1 MAQAFRQP
9 CDEGVIRSTPTGDPR
24 PPGVERWI
32 LATTIL
38 GSSMAF
44 IDGSVVNVA
53 LPALQ
58 QDLKA
63 NVADLQWVVE
73 AYALSLAALLLVGG
87 ALGDRYG
94 RRKVYISGVTLFA
107 LTSAWCGLA
116 PNVGQLIVARA
127 IQGIGAALLVP
138 GSLAIIGA
146 YFGKAEQGHAIGTWS
161 GFTAITTAMGPV
173 LGGWLVEHNSW
184 RAAFFVN
191 LPLAF
196 LVVVFALKFV
206 PESRAGNETGRL
218 DWVGALTAALGLG
231 LITYGLLESGSQG
244 LGHPALLA
252 SVALGLAVIGLFVVV
267 EAKGQSPMIPLWL
280 FRSPTFSGAN
290 LLTLL
295 LYAALSG
302 VLFFLPLNLI
312 QVQGYSPAE
321 AGAAFLPFVLIMSVL
336 GQWSGGL
343 VSSYGPRPPLVIGPT
358 IAAVGFSLFA
368 LPSVGGS
375 YWTTFFPATVVMGF
389 GMAVTVAPLTT
400 TVMTAVGAD
409 YVGVASGINNAMS
422 RVGGLLA
429 IALFGVAM
437 LVAFNQSLDRR
448 LTAIDLAP
456 QVQQA
461 VDEQRTRLAGVQIP
475 AGVDS
480 ETGAKLRLGIDEAFT
495 DGFRVVVLIASG
507 LALASAAAAG
517 LTIDGARPNAGE

>member
-1 MAQAFRQP
+1 
-9 CDEGVIRSTPTGDPR
+9 
-24 PPGVERWI
+24 
-32 LATTIL
+32 
-38 GSSMAF
+38 
-44 IDGSVVNVA
+44 
-53 LPALQ
+53 
-58 QDLKA
+58 
-63 NVADLQWVVE
+63 
-73 AYALSLAALLLVGG
+73 
-87 ALGDRYG
+87 
-94 RRKVYISGVTLFA
+94 
-107 LTSAWCGLA
+107 
-116 PNVGQLIVARA
+116 
-127 IQGIGAALLVP
+127 
-138 GSLAIIGA
+138 
-146 YFGKAEQGHAIGTWS
+146 
-161 GFTAITTAMGPV
+161 
-173 LGGWLVEHNSW
+173 
-184 RAAFFVN
+184 
-191 LPLAF
+191 
-196 LVVVFALKFV
+196 
-206 PESRAGNETGRL
+206 
-218 DWVGALTAALGLG
+218 
-231 LITYGLLESGSQG
+231 
-244 LGHPALLA
+244 
-252 SVALGLAVIGLFVVV
+252 
-267 EAKGQSPMIPLWL
+267 
-280 FRSPTFSGAN
+280 
-290 LLTLL
+290 
-295 LYAALSG
+295 
-302 VLFFLPLNLI
+302 
-312 QVQGYSPAE
+312 
-321 AGAAFLPFVLIMSVL
+321 MSVL

-448 LTAIDLAP
+448 LTAIDPSP
-456 QVQQA
+456 QIRQA